1 MSANDCLYHILASQA
16 LGDESDEVKALQKHR
31 ADVEKLLCDH
41 FKDSSP
47 TIRYAGSKA
56 KGTMNRESYDLDI
69 ICYFGSGDTS
79 AGDTLQDVYQN
90 TQRALGKK
98 YLIEQKGSALRLK
111 SCDPDTLGVDFHIDV
126 VPGRFTDDTKTDA
139 YLYQSTG
146 DKKRLKTNLDV
157 HLKQVKESGVIDAIR
172 LAKLWKVRNGLPIR
186 TFVLELAVIKL
197 LKGKAKKELSE
208 QMEHLWTELR
218 DNSAN
223 LSVEDS
229 ANPNGND
236 LSKELDDNLKIQLA
250 SAAKR
255 SLAQIDSSGWEP
267 VFGEA
272 EKKEKA
278 EKVQLLRRAA
288 SVAVAP
294 ARPWLPEA

>member
-1 MSANDCLYHILASQA
+1 MTADEYLREILASQE
-16 LGDESDEVKALQKHR
+16 LGDDSDEVKALQKHR

-56 KGTMNRESYDLDI
+56 KGTMNLESYDLDI
-69 ICYFGSGDTS
+69 ICYFASGDTS
-79 AGDTLQDVYQN
+79 AGETLQDIYEN
-90 TQRALGKK
+90 AEKALAKK
-98 YLIEQKGSALRLK
+98 YFVEQKGSALRLK
-111 SCDPDTLGVDFHIDV
+111 GCDPENLGVDFHIDV
-126 VPGRFTDDTKTDA
+126 VPGRFTDETKTDA

-157 HLKQVKESGVIDAIR
+157 HLEHVKESGVIDAIR

-197 LKGKAKKELSE
+197 LEGKTKKSLSTR
-208 QMEHLWTELR
+208 MEHFWTELR
-218 DNSAN
+218 DNSDN
-223 LSVEDS
+223 LTVEDP

-236 LSKELDDNLKIQLA
+236 LSKELDDNLKNQLS

-255 SLAQIDSSGWEP
+255 TLSQIDSAGWEA
-267 VFGEA
+267 VFGTA
-272 EKKEKA
+272 EKKDRA
-278 EKVQLLRRAA
+278 AKVEILRRAT
-288 SVAVAP
+288 SVAVP
-294 ARPWLPEA
+294 SRPWLPEA

>member
-1 MSANDCLYHILASQA
+1 MSANDYLYDILASQA

-69 ICYFGSGDTS
+69 ICYFASGDTS
-79 AGDTLQDVYQN
+79 AGDTLQDIYEN
-90 TQRALGKK
+90 TQGALGKK
-98 YLIEQKGSALRLK
+98 YFIEQKGSALRLK
-111 SCDPDTLGVDFHIDV
+111 SCDPQTLGVDFHIDV
-126 VPGRFTDDTKTDA
+126 VPGRFTDDSKSDA
-139 YLYQSTG
+139 YLYQSAG
-146 DKKRLKTNLDV
+146 EKKRLKTNLDV
-157 HLKQVKESGVIDAIR
+157 HLKHVKESGVIDAIR

-197 LKGKAKKELSE
+197 LKGKTKKDISE
-208 QMEHLWTELR
+208 QLEHFWTELR

-223 LSVEDS
+223 LTVEDP
-229 ANPNGND
+229 ANPSGND
-236 LSKELDDNLKIQLA
+236 LSKELDDNLKSQLA
-250 SAAKR
+250 SAAER
-255 SLAQIDSSGWEP
+255 TLAQIDSSGWEA

-278 EKVQLLRRAA
+278 EKIQLLRRAV
-288 SVAVAP
+288 SVAAP
-294 ARPWLPEA
+294 TRPWLPKA

>member
-1 MSANDCLYHILASQA
+1 MSANDYLYDILASQA

-41 FKDSSP
+41 FKYSSP

-69 ICYFGSGDTS
+69 ICYFASGDTS
-79 AGDTLQDVYQN
+79 AGDTLQDVYEN
-90 TQRALGKK
+90 TQGALGKK

-157 HLKQVKESGVIDAIR
+157 HLKQVKESGVIDSIR

-208 QMEHLWTELR
+208 QMEHLCTELR

-223 LSVEDS
+223 LSVEDP

-255 SLAQIDSSGWEP
+255 TLAQIGLSGWEA

-278 EKVQLLRRAA
+278 EKVQLLRSAA

-294 ARPWLPEA
+294 ARPWLPKA

>member
-1 MSANDCLYHILASQA
+1 MSANDYLYDVLASQA

-31 ADVEKLLCDH
+31 AEVEKLLCDH

-69 ICYFGSGDTS
+69 ICYFASGDTS
-79 AGDTLQDVYQN
+79 AGDTLQDIYEN
-90 TQRALGKK
+90 TREALGKK
-98 YLIEQKGSALRLK
+98 YFIEQKGSALRLK
-111 SCDPDTLGVDFHIDV
+111 SCDPETLGVDFHIDV

-146 DKKRLKTNLDV
+146 EKKRLKTNLDV
-157 HLKQVKESGVIDAIR
+157 HLKHVKDSGVIDAIR

-197 LKGKAKKELSE
+197 LKGKTKKDFSE
-208 QMEHLWTELR
+208 QMEHFWTELR

-223 LSVEDS
+223 LTVEDP
-229 ANPNGND
+229 ANPSGND
-236 LSKELDDNLKIQLA
+236 LSKELDDNLKNQLA

-255 SLAQIDSSGWEP
+255 ALAQIDSSGWEA

-278 EKVQLLRRAA
+278 EKIQLLRRAA

-294 ARPWLPEA
+294 ARPWLPKA

>member
-1 MSANDCLYHILASQA
+1 MTADEYLRDVLDSQA
-16 LGDESDEVKALQKHR
+16 LGDDSDEVKTLQKHR
-31 ADVEKLLCDH
+31 AEVEKLIRDN
-41 FKDSSP
+41 FKDTAL

-56 KGTMNRESYDLDI
+56 KGTMNKESYDLDI
-69 ICYFGSGDTS
+69 ISYVSSGDNT
-79 AGDTLQDVYQN
+79 AGETLEDIHGN
-90 TQRALGKK
+90 HKKALAKK
-98 YLIEQKGSALRLK
+98 YYVEPKGSALRLK
-111 SCDPDTLGVDFHIDV
+111 GCDPEDLGVDFHIDV

-157 HLKQVKESGVIDAIR
+157 HLKHVKESGVIDAIR
-172 LAKLWKVRNGLPIR
+172 LAKLWRVRNGLPIR

-197 LKGKAKKELSE
+197 LTDKKKKNLSA
-208 QMEHLWTELR
+208 QMEHFWTELR

-223 LSVEDS
+223 LTVEDP
-229 ANPNGND
+229 ANASGND
-236 LSKELDDNLKIQLA
+236 LSKELDDNLKSQLA

-255 SLAQIDSSGWEP
+255 TLAQIDSSGWEA

-288 SVAVAP
+288 SVAVVP
-294 ARPWLPEA
+294 VRPWLPKA

>member
-1 MSANDCLYHILASQA
+1 MTINSYLSEILASQA
-16 LGDESDEVKALQKHR
+16 LGDDSDEIKALQKHR
-31 ADVEKLLCDH
+31 AEVEKLLCAH

-56 KGTMNRESYDLDI
+56 KGTMNKESYDLDT
-69 ICYFGSGDTS
+69 ICYFASGDTS
-79 AGDTLQDVYQN
+79 AGDTLEDIYVN
-90 TQRALGKK
+90 TKKALEKD
-98 YLIEQKGSALRLK
+98 YLVEQKGSALRLK
-111 SCDPDTLGVDFHIDV
+111 GRHEKDLGVDFHIDV

-157 HLKQVKESGVIDAIR
+157 HLKHVKESGVIDAIR

-186 TFVLELAVIKL
+186 TFVLELALIKL
-197 LKGKAKKELSE
+197 LKGKTDKDLSQ
-208 QMEHLWTELR
+208 QMEHFWTELR

-223 LSVEDS
+223 LSVEDP

-236 LSKELDDNLKIQLA
+236 LSKELDDNLKSQLA

-255 SLAQIDSSGWEP
+255 TLAQIDSSGWEA

-294 ARPWLPEA
+294 TRPWLPKA

>member
-1 MSANDCLYHILASQA
+1 MSANTYLADILASQA
-16 LGDESDEVKALQKHR
+16 LADDSAEVKALQEHR
-31 ADVEKLLCDH
+31 ADVEKLLRDE
-41 FKDSSP
+41 FKDSSL
-47 TIRYAGSKA
+47 TIRYAGSKP

-69 ICYFGSGDTS
+69 ISYSASGDTT
-79 AGDTLQDVYQN
+79 AGETLQDIYEN
-90 TQRALGKK
+90 TQKALAKK
-98 YLIEQKGSALRLK
+98 YLVEQKGSALRLK
-111 SCDPDTLGVDFHIDV
+111 SCDPENLGVDFHIDV

-157 HLKQVKESGVIDAIR
+157 HLEHVKESGVIDPIR

-186 TFVLELAVIKL
+186 TFVLELAVIKT
-197 LKGKAKKELSE
+197 LKDKKKAGISD
-208 QMEHLWTELR
+208 QMEHFWKELR
-218 DNSAN
+218 DNSSS
-223 LSVEDS
+223 LSVEDP
-229 ANPNGND
+229 ANPTGND
-236 LSKELDDNLKIQLA
+236 LSKELDDNLKAQLA

-255 SLAQIDSSGWEP
+255 TLTQIDESGWEA
-267 VFGEA
+267 VYGEA

-294 ARPWLPEA
+294 ARKRLP

>member
-1 MSANDCLYHILASQA
+1 MSANDYLYDTLASQA
-16 LGDESDEVKALQKHR
+16 LEDESEEVKALQKHR

-56 KGTMNRESYDLDI
+56 KGTMNRELYDLDI
-69 ICYFGSGDTS
+69 ICYFASGDTS
-79 AGDTLQDVYQN
+79 VGDTLQDVYEN
-90 TQRALGKK
+90 TQAVLGKK
-98 YLIEQKGSALRLK
+98 YFIEQKGSALRLK
-111 SCDPDTLGVDFHIDV
+111 SCDLDTLGIDFHIDV

-157 HLKQVKESGVIDAIR
+157 HLKHVKESAVIDAIR

-197 LKGKAKKELSE
+197 LKGKTNKGLSE
-208 QMEHLWTELR
+208 QMEHFWTELR

-223 LSVEDS
+223 LTVEDPAS
-229 ANPNGND
+229 LNGND
-236 LSKELDDNLKIQLA
+236 LSKELDDNLKSLLA

-255 SLAQIDSSGWEP
+255 TLAQIDSSGWEA

-278 EKVQLLRRAA
+278 EKVQLLRHAA

-294 ARPWLPEA
+294 ARPWLPKA

>member
-1 MSANDCLYHILASQA
+1 MTADEYLHEILASQA
-16 LGDESDEVKALQKHR
+16 LGDDSDEVKALQKHR

-69 ICYFGSGDTS
+69 ISYFASGDTS
-79 AGDTLQDVYQN
+79 AGETLQDIYEN
-90 TQRALGKK
+90 TREALGKK
-98 YLIEQKGSALRLK
+98 YLVEQKGSALRLK
-111 SCDPDTLGVDFHIDV
+111 SCDPENLGVDFHIDV
-126 VPGRFTDDTKTDA
+126 VPGRFTDETQTDA

-157 HLKQVKESGVIDAIR
+157 HLEHVKESGVIDAIR
-172 LAKLWKVRNGLPIR
+172 LAKLWKVRNGLLIR
-186 TFVLELAVIKL
+186 TFVLELAVITL
-197 LKGKAKKELSE
+197 LEGKTKKNLST
-208 QMEHLWTELR
+208 QMEHFWTELR

-223 LSVEDS
+223 LSVEDP

-236 LSKELDDNLKIQLA
+236 LSKELDDNLKSHLS

-255 SLAQIDSSGWEP
+255 TLSQIESSGWEA

-278 EKVQLLRRAA
+278 AKVEILRRAA
-288 SVAVAP
+288 SVAAP
-294 ARPWLPEA
+294 SRPWLPEA